1 MILRGKELSI
11 KMKDQ
16 LKIKSKSLPENSYMA
31 ILFFG
36 NDFSSSTYVSHK
48 QKYGESI

>member
-1 MILRGKELSI
+1 MILRGKELSLQI
-11 KMKDQ
+11 Q
-16 LKIKSKSLPENSYMA
+16 ENLKTKSKSLPENSYMA

-36 NDFSSSTYVSHK
+36 NDFSSATYVRHK